1 MDIVLAQGALLDR
14 ILDHTFELWH
24 EGLSRP
30 AYGRWNEGQLRTA
43 WGAGHLHRFALV
55 DDAGQL
61 LATAKRYRHSV
72 RIDGRRGWMSG
83 IGAVFTPPEQRG
95 RGHAS
100 RLVEHLLEQARAE
113 GALAAAL
120 FSEIGP
126 AFYERLGFRSVP
138 FTDVTV
144 RVMQAGGAPAVFV
157 RAGNE
162 RDLPALSSMHD
173 VRSTSTRLALERPP
187 SMIQYAVTKKRLLA
201 GLGPQGLRHVE
212 FVVAE
217 EGGQAMAYVVCLQNA
232 KGWTLEEAGDR
243 DPGGAR
249 LGAILQALLARE
261 ASSAPPLIRAWW
273 PAAFPVPP
281 QLELTDRSAA
291 RDLFMIRP
299 LAGVPLPE
307 KAEDVFYWHSD
318 YF

>member
-1 MDIVLAQGALLDR
+1 MEIVLAQGALLDR

-43 WGAGHLHRFALV
+43 WGAGHLHRFALI
-55 DDAGQL
+55 DDAGHL

-72 RIDGRRGWMSG
+72 RIDGRSGWMCG

-95 RGHAS
+95 SGYAS

-120 FSEIGP
+120 FSEVGA

-138 FTDVTV
+138 FNDVTV
-144 RVMQAGGAPAVFV
+144 RVTQGDGAPALLV
-157 RAGNE
+157 RSGNE
-162 RDLPALSSMHD
+162 RDFAALSAMHD
-173 VRSTSTRLALERPP
+173 ARSTGTRLVLGRTP

-217 EGGQAMAYVVCLQNA
+217 EGATAMAYVVCLQNA
-232 KGWTLEEAGDR
+232 NGWTLEEAGDR
-243 DPGGAR
+243 DPDGAR
-249 LGAILQALLARE
+249 VGAILQAMLARDTL
-261 ASSAPPLIRAWW
+261 SPPPLIRAWW

-281 QLELTDRSAA
+281 QVELTDRSAS
-291 RDLFMIRP
+291 RDLFMVRP
-299 LAGVPLPE
+299 LADVPLPE
-307 KAEDVFYWHSD
+307 RAEDVFYWHSD

>member
-1 MDIVLAQGALLDR
+1 MQIVLAQGALLDR

-55 DDAGQL
+55 DEAGQL

-72 RIDGRRGWMSG
+72 RLDGRSGWMCG
-83 IGAVFTPPEQRG
+83 IGAVFTPREQRG
-95 RGHAS
+95 RGYAL
-100 RLVEHLLEQARAE
+100 RLVEGLLEQARAD

-138 FTDVTV
+138 FNDVTV
-144 RVMQAGGAPAVFV
+144 RVTQAVGAPAVLV
-157 RAGNE
+157 RSGNE
-162 RDLPALSSMHD
+162 RDFAALSAMHD
-173 VRSTSTRLALERPP
+173 ARSTGTRLALERTP
-187 SMIQYAVTKKRLLA
+187 SMIQYAVTRKRLLA

-217 EGGQAMAYVVCLQNA
+217 EGATAMAYVVCLQNA
-232 KGWTLEEAGDR
+232 NGWTLEEAGDR

-249 LGAILQALLARE
+249 LGAILQAMLARDVL
-261 ASSAPPLIRAWW
+261 SAPPLIRAWW
-273 PAAFPVPP
+273 PAAVPVPP
-281 QLELTDRSAA
+281 QLELTDRSAS

-299 LAGVPLPE
+299 LADVALPE